1 MTTRLVNEV
10 PMTFKLVP
18 PHLGHKNSEPFWVS
32 HLAQPIPESTR
43 DIGYGFSPFDAYI
56 DFVGKMGAC

>member
-1 MTTRLVNEV
+1 MTTRLINNI
-10 PMTFKLVP
+10 PMTLKLIQ
-18 PHLGHKNSEPFWVS
+18 PHPAHPSSVPFWVS
-32 HLAQPIPESTR
+32 HLAGLTPLSTR